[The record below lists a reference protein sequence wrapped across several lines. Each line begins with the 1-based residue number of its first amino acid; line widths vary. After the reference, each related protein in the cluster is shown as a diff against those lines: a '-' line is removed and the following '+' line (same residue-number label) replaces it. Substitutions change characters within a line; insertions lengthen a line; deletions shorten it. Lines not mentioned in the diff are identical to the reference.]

1 MLQQVKIVV
10 ARPVAHL
17 AAQPRRTRKFF
28 RYRAQFEFRH
38 DQTCIVAEKLVDFE
52 HYAGTRYIVA
62 DFLDHGRAKLL
73 EHAFGIGER
82 DCVFVLASL
91 DPGNR
96 RLDIEP
102 GRLAG
107 GSHANGTAGA
117 WAVGQRP
124 LPAIRGL
131 RGTCAPARRPL
142 PAVHGL
148 RGTCAPARR
157 PLPAIHALRGTWAPA
172 RRQVTLNEPL
182 GALHMFPP
190 LIANDQKFAFDFYGH
205 EWVNDRIPQPT

>member
-82 DCVFVLASL
+82 DCVFVLAPL
-91 DPGNR
+91 DPGNG

-107 GSHANGTAGA
+107 GSHANGTARA

-124 LPAIRGL
+124 LPSIRG
-131 RGTCAPARRPL
+131 
-142 PAVHGL
+142 
-148 RGTCAPARR
+148 
-157 PLPAIHALRGTWAPA
+157 LRGTWAPA

-205 EWVNDRIPQPT
+205 EWVSDRIPQPT